1 MKQNS
6 ISINYTFNIF
16 GETEFVDWI
25 GLVLF

>member
-6 ISINYTFNIF
+6 ISIIYTFNIF
-16 GETEFVDWI
+16 GESEFVDWI